1 MSMYLSLSQLEE
13 KTPEANIK
21 TPENETRSYFYEGKK
36 ASVFLSHKHSEVAQL
51 KRVACLLEQLCSW
64 VYVDWLDPTMPQK
77 TCGKTAENIKKK
89 IIQYDK
95 FILVATEN
103 AISSKWCNWELG
115 YGDAQK
121 YNSEKIALFPI
132 RNNGMDWSGSEY
144 LEIYPVIGYVEQY
157 QNVPDFGY
165 LLPGYYVFYYYGE
178 KKAIRLTTWLSKE

>member
-21 TPENETRSYFYEGKK
+21 TPENETRSSFYEGKK
-36 ASVFLSHKHSEVAQL
+36 ASVFLSHKHSEIAQL
-51 KRVACLLEQLCSW
+51 KRIACLLEQLCSW

-103 AISSKWCNWELG
+103 AISSKPMQLSFYWVE
-115 YGDAQK
+115 
-121 YNSEKIALFPI
+121 
-132 RNNGMDWSGSEY
+132 RNLNISCRR
-144 LEIYPVIGYVEQY
+144 PYVSFVG
-157 QNVPDFGY
+157 N
-165 LLPGYYVFYYYGE
+165 
-178 KKAIRLTTWLSKE
+178 

>member
-21 TPENETRSYFYEGKK
+21 TPENETRSSFYEGKK

-51 KRVACLLEQLCSW
+51 KRIACLLEQLCSW
-64 VYVDWLDPTMPQK
+64 VYVDWLDPTMPKK

-132 RNNGMDWSGSEY
+132 RNNGMDWSGR
-144 LEIYPVIGYVEQY
+144 V
-157 QNVPDFGY
+157 
-165 LLPGYYVFYYYGE
+165 
-178 KKAIRLTTWLSKE
+178 

>member
-21 TPENETRSYFYEGKK
+21 TPENETRSSFYEGKK

-51 KRVACLLEQLCSW
+51 KRIACLLEQLCSW
-64 VYVDWLDPTMPQK
+64 VYVDWLDPTMPKK

-144 LEIYPVIGYVEQY
+144 LEI
-157 QNVPDFGY
+157 
-165 LLPGYYVFYYYGE
+165 
-178 KKAIRLTTWLSKE
+178 

>member
-1 MSMYLSLSQLEE
+1 MSMYLSLSQLA
-13 KTPEANIK
+13 TRAVGANIVSR
-21 TPENETRSYFYEGKK
+21 ENTTDRDYYRGKK
-36 ASVFLSHKHSEVAQL
+36 ASVFLSHKHSEIAQL
-51 KRVACLLEQLCSW
+51 KRVAFLLEKLCSW

-95 FILVATEN
+95 FILVATEG

-132 RNNGMDWSGSEY
+132 RNEGMDWSGSEY
-144 LEIYPVIGYVEQY
+144 LEIYPVIGYVDKY
-157 QNVPDFGY
+157 QNVEGFGY
-165 LLPGYYVFYYYGE
+165 LTEGYYVFYHYGT
-178 KKAIRLTTWLSKE
+178 KKAVSLTTWLSK